1 MNFQT
6 SLNHLFSEITN
17 HFWVRLE
24 LTMKK
29 SGLHS
34 GQIFVLISLWNEDGQ
49 TQIDLSRNLNLSP
62 PTINKMI
69 KSLSNNG
76 FVKSRRSKTDAR
88 KVRVFLT
95 DKGNLI
101 RPRVEDSWKQLEMDF
116 FSSLSE
122 TEKLIIQQIFGK
134 LKEHLISKVADQ
146 STDL

>member
-6 SLNHLFSEITN
+6 SLNYLFSEITN
-17 HFWVRLE
+17 HYWVHLE
-24 LTMKK
+24 LAMKK

-34 GQIFVLISLWNEDGQ
+34 GQIFILISLWEEDGQ
-49 TQIDLSRNLNLSP
+49 TQIELSKKLNLSP

-69 KSLSNNG
+69 KSLSGNG
-76 FVKSRRSKTDAR
+76 FIKSRRSKTDAR

-101 RPRVEDSWKQLEMDF
+101 RQNVEENWKLLELDF
-116 FSSLSE
+116 FGSLSD

-134 LKEHLISKVADQ
+134 LKD
-146 STDL
+146 